1 LVSADDQRVEVPV
14 HEYLGAVVLE
24 GEAANF
30 PAVAGGESVI
40 YRSPEPEI
48 EIPDVTLTE
57 HVLGG
62 AVARGEHPAFID
74 GGTGDVTTHA
84 DYAAN
89 VDAVAALLQTR
100 GIVKGSVVGLVGP
113 NSAEWGIAYHAIL
126 RAGGIVTP
134 MSPILTAQEI
144 GRQVRDSGA
153 GLVIDDPPT
162 LVGEAV
168 LGAQSEK
175 VDVDPE
181 DLAVLPYSSG
191 TTGLMKGVMLTHRN
205 LVANIEQAW
214 NSMPVGPEDTL
225 VGLLPYF
232 HIYGQTV
239 VLNLGLSK
247 GSTIVNMQRFD
258 CEELIRIVEDYGV
271 TWLHVAPPV
280 ILQIATTADV
290 EGHDLSKLKLVIS
303 GAAPLDADLA
313 RRAEERIGAP
323 IRQGYGMTELSPVSH
338 KSRLARV
345 EETPPGSIGALVP
358 NTEARL
364 VDPETGEDVPEG
376 EEGEIWIRGP
386 QVMKGYLNNPQATA
400 EIFTDDG
407 WLRTGDIGRI
417 DENGFFYIVDRLK
430 ELIKYKG
437 YQVAPAELEAVLVSH
452 PQVKDA
458 GVIGVQNEEGEEF
471 PKACVV
477 VEDGLEGEELMA
489 YVAERVA
496 PYKRVREVEFVE
508 EVPKSASGKILRRVL
523 RDQHGAAKAAG

>member
-1 LVSADDQRVEVPV
+1 
-14 HEYLGAVVLE
+14 
-24 GEAANF
+24 
-30 PAVAGGESVI
+30 VI
-40 YRSPEPEI
+40 YRSPEPDI
-48 EIPDVTLTE
+48 EIPEVTLTE
-57 HVLGG
+57 HVIGR
-62 AVARGEHPAFID
+62 AAARGDRPAFID
-74 GGTGDVTTHA
+74 GATGEVTTFA
-84 DYAAN
+84 DLAAR
-89 VDAVAALLQTR
+89 VDAVAALLQAR

-113 NSAEWGIAYHAIL
+113 NRAEWGIAYFGIL
-126 RAGGIVTP
+126 RAGAIVTP
-134 MSPILTAQEI
+134 MNPLLTAKEI
-144 GRQVRDSGA
+144 DRQVQDSGA
-153 GLVIDDPPT
+153 ELVIDDALG
-162 LVGEAV
+162 LVAEAGD
-168 LGAQSEK
+168 GATPVTVE
-175 VDVDPE
+175 VDPE

-214 NSMPVGPEDTL
+214 SSMPIKDDDVL

-239 VLNLGLSK
+239 VLNLGLAK
-247 GSTIVNMQRFD
+247 GATIVNMQRFD
-258 CEELIRIVEDYGV
+258 CDELIRIIEEYGV

-290 EGHDLSKLKLVIS
+290 EGHDFSTLKLVIS
-303 GAAPLDADLA
+303 GAAPLDAELSG
-313 RRAEERIGAP
+313 RAEERIGVP

-345 EETPPGSIGALVP
+345 AETPPGSIGALVP

-376 EEGEIWIRGP
+376 SEGEIWIRGP
-386 QVMKGYLNNPQATA
+386 QVMKGYLNNSEATA

-407 WLRTGDIGRI
+407 WLRTGDIGRV

-452 PQVKDA
+452 PKVKDA
-458 GVIGVQNEEGEEF
+458 GVIGVRNEDGEEV

-477 VEDGLEGEELMA
+477 VDDGLEGEELMA

-496 PYKRVREVEFVE
+496 PYKRVREVEFVD
-508 EVPKSASGKILRRVL
+508 EVPKSPSGKILRRLL
-523 RDQHGAAKAAG
+523 REQHATVR